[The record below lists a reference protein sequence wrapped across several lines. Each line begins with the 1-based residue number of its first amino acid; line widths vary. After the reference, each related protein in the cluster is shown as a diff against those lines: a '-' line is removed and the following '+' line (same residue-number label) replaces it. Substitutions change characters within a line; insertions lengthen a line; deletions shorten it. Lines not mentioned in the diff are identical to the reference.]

1 MNAERLHIVALTLRK
16 ELTERNLVERLQSL
30 VSACQAIGQ
39 QSNATT
45 QQNLVSARDNFY
57 MAVTG
62 TPSDSFTPAWRQILV
77 EIGGEQLFGKNLK
90 QRVQQILA
98 DNQMT
103 PLVAYQSLQ
112 EILTKLEAFK
122 HALDRLVAAFAHFQV
137 GSEILAPG
145 EAEITL
151 LIPRD
156 AVHEKLGDFADELKE
171 MKFILNTFSEVAT
184 GQIDDLK
191 IRTVSSSGLMVYLAA
206 IPKFGAFVAKVVDF
220 VVGQYKKIL
229 EIRKL
234 QQEIERLQLPDEIS
248 AKTREHAN
256 TLMEDGIEK
265 FTVEIMKQHVVT
277 DEGRRHELTTQV
289 KVSLNKIAN
298 RIDRGFNF
306 EVRIEPPTAPAG
318 GDKEIEQAVQ
328 AIQAASVNMQYMKL
342 DGPPILELPEKIESA
357 ADGEVKP
364 DDEVKDNK
372 RGGAR
377 KDDTK

>member
-1 MNAERLHIVALTLRK
+1 
-16 ELTERNLVERLQSL
+16 
-30 VSACQAIGQ
+30 
-39 QSNATT
+39 
-45 QQNLVSARDNFY
+45 
-57 MAVTG
+57 
-62 TPSDSFTPAWRQILV
+62 
-77 EIGGEQLFGKNLK
+77 
-90 QRVQQILA
+90 VQQILA

-342 DGPPILELPEKIESA
+342 EGPPILELPEKIDSA
-357 ADGEVKP
+357 ADGEAKP
-364 DDEVKDNK
+364 DDEVKHKK